1 MDGVVFKCMVIL
13 SEVSRL
19 SLVGLIL
26 DSWHLHV
33 VFITARKR
41 SLREG
46 YAFTPVCDSVN
57 RGGGACMS
65 HDQQECIPVGCVP
78 PAH

>member
-33 VFITARKR
+33 VFILFCFSHVSDIAII
-41 SLREG
+41 
-46 YAFTPVCDSVN
+46 
-57 RGGGACMS
+57 AC
-65 HDQQECIPVGCVP
+65 
-78 PAH
+78 